1 MNGTGKSERM
11 AGVNGLEDQAVFAL
25 TQLMTLYL
33 DKNSFE
39 KQRLANAKSAEG
51 FLARGD
57 AIEVTPVAQDI
68 PANTLGILEHPV
80 PGALRSGM
88 RAIGTALY
96 EKTKSTDAMSDVLY
110 RVIERFPS
118 RDQEVIGVLDQ
129 AFEGIGGWW
138 V

>member
-1 MNGTGKSERM
+1 MNETGKSEHIEC
-11 AGVNGLEDQAVFAL
+11 ANGLEDQAVFAL

-39 KQRLANAKSAEG
+39 KERLANAQSSEG
-51 FLARGD
+51 FCGRGD
-57 AIEVTPVAQDI
+57 LIEVTPLAKGI
-68 PANTLGILEHPV
+68 PANILGILEHPE
-80 PGALRSGM
+80 PSALRNGM

-110 RVIERFPS
+110 RVIDKFPS

-138 V
+138 A